1 MKVLFIFMLFISSL
15 VFLAESSTSAC
26 NSSDQALLARAFASV
41 SGFNISWFF
50 NTSLSNCTTPPI
62 SEIQLSSRNLSGTV
76 SWKFMKNMTQLRKI
90 DLSNNSLT
98 GSVPPLIWLLPRLA
112 EIDLSKNQLGG
123 AIGFPKPGLLRSSP
137 VRKIDLSFNRF
148 KNFTYLSNFP
158 NLRFLNLSHNDFQ
171 AVLPFWFTNLTNLES
186 LDISGCNVLG
196 NLKPV
201 SGLQFLKYLDISSNH
216 FTGKFPADFPPLGN
230 LVFLNISFN
239 NFSGFLGSKEVHRFG
254 SSAFTHA
261 GNLIF
266 RSNTTTSP
274 DLHIKRHRPT
284 PLLHRPPPK
293 TPQKNL
299 NSVKKKI
306 HKSGTRKTLILVTS
320 IASSFLLLVVG
331 ISTYCLY
338 KKRKIARQ
346 NKWSISK
353 PIQIPFR
360 IEKSGPFSFETESGS
375 SWIADIKEPTS
386 APVVMFEKPLMN
398 LTFKDLIAATS
409 HFGKESLLA
418 EGRCGPL
425 YRAVLPGDLH
435 VAIKVLENAR
445 RLSHDDAVA
454 MFEDFSRLKHPNLL
468 PISGYCIAG
477 KEKLVLYEFMA
488 NGDLHRWLH
497 ELPTGAPNVEDWS
510 TDTWE
515 IQNGTHNTSP
525 EKMEWRTRHRIAVGV
540 ARGLAYLHHGRS
552 KPVVHGHLVP
562 SNILLADD
570 FEPRITDF
578 ALSQDRAGVSTEEDV
593 YNFGVVLV
601 ELLTGQLGSSET
613 IDWMRRLV
621 KDGQAGKA
629 LDTRLRGGG
638 SDSVSEMVEC
648 LRVGYLCTAESPGK
662 RPTMQQVLGL
672 LKDVHPSPLELI

>member
-1 MKVLFIFMLFISSL
+1 MKVLFVFTLFISSL

-50 NTSLSNCTTPPI
+50 NTSVSNCTTPPI

-98 GSVPPLIWLLPRLA
+98 GSVPPLIWLLPSLA
-112 EIDLSKNQLGG
+112 EINLSKNRLGG

-148 KNFTYLSNFP
+148 KNFTHLSNFP

-186 LDISGCNVLG
+186 LDISGCNVSG
-196 NLKPV
+196 NLKP
-201 SGLQFLKYLDISSNH
+201 LTLC
-216 FTGKFPADFPPLGN
+216 
-230 LVFLNISFN
+230 FLNISFN
-239 NFSGFLGSKEVHRFG
+239 NFSGFFGSKEVQRFG
-254 SSAFTHA
+254 SSAFVHA

-274 DLHIKRHRPT
+274 DLHIKSHPPT

-293 TPQKNL
+293 TPENNL
-299 NSVKKKI
+299 NTVEKKT
-306 HKSGTRKTLILVTS
+306 HKSRTRTTLILVTS
-320 IASSFLLLVVG
+320 IASSFLLLAVG
-331 ISTYCLY
+331 ISTYCVY
-338 KKRKIARQ
+338 KKRRTARQ

-398 LTFKDLIAATS
+398 LTFKDLIASTS

-540 ARGLAYLHHGRS
+540 ARGLAYLHHARS

-578 ALSQDRAGVSTEEDV
+578 ALSQDRAGVSTEDDV

-621 KDGQAGKA
+621 KDGQGGKA

-648 LRVGYLCTAESPGK
+648 LRVGYLCTAEMPGK

-672 LKDVHPSPLELI
+672 LKDIHPSPLELI

>member
-1 MKVLFIFMLFISSL
+1 MRILFKFMLLISL
-15 VFLAESSTSAC
+15 VFLAESSSTC
-26 NSSDQALLARAFASV
+26 NSSDQALLAKAFASV

-50 NTSLSNCTTPPI
+50 NNSQANCSSPPI
-62 SEIQLSSRNLSGTV
+62 SEIQLSSRNLSGTI
-76 SWKFMKNMTQLRKI
+76 SWKFLKNMAQLRTI

-98 GSVPPLIWLLPRLA
+98 GSVSPLLWFLPSLA
-112 EIDLSKNQLGG
+112 EINLSKNRLGG
-123 AIGFPKPGLLRSSP
+123 AVGLPKPGLLKSSP
-137 VRKIDLSFNRF
+137 VRKINLSFNRF
-148 KNFTYLSNFP
+148 KNFTYLSDFP
-158 NLRFLNLSHNDFQ
+158 NLNFLNLSHNDFQ
-171 AVLPFWFTNLTNLES
+171 AVFPFWFTNLTNLES
-186 LDISGCNVLG
+186 LDISGCNVSG
-196 NLKPV
+196 NLKPI
-201 SGLQFLKYLDISSNH
+201 SGLQLLKYLDISRNH
-216 FTGKFPADFPPLGN
+216 FTGNFPADFPPLDS
-230 LVFLNISFN
+230 LKFLNISFN
-239 NFSGFLGSKEVHRFG
+239 NFSGFLDSKKVQKFG
-254 SSAFTHA
+254 NSAFVHA
-261 GNLIF
+261 GNLIT
-266 RSNTTTSP
+266 RNNTATAP
-274 DLHIKRHRPT
+274 DLHVKPHPPP
-284 PLLHRPPPK
+284 PLHKPPPK
-293 TPQKNL
+293 DTERNL
-299 NSVKKKI
+299 NPIKNKKP
-306 HKSGTRKTLILVTS
+306 KSKTRKTLILVTS
-320 IASSFLLLVVG
+320 LASSFLVLAIGVF
-331 ISTYCLY
+331 TYCMY
-338 KKRKIARQ
+338 KKRKTARQ

-445 RLSHDDAVA
+445 GLSHDDAVA

-468 PISGYCIAG
+468 PVSGYCIAG

-515 IQNGTHNTSP
+515 IQNGSHSTSP
-525 EKMEWRTRHRIAVGV
+525 EKMEWHTRHRIAVGV
-540 ARGLAYLHHGRS
+540 ARGLAYLHHARS

-578 ALSQDRAGVSTEEDV
+578 ALSQDRVGSSTEDDV

-601 ELLTGQLGSSET
+601 ELLTGQSSSCET
-613 IDWMRRLV
+613 IDWVRRLV
-621 KDGQAGKA
+621 KDGEGANA
-629 LDTRLRGGG
+629 LDSRLRGGG
-638 SDSVSEMVEC
+638 DSVSEMVEC
-648 LRVGYLCTAESPGK
+648 LRVGYLCTAEAPGK

-672 LKDVHPSPLELI
+672 LKDIHPSR